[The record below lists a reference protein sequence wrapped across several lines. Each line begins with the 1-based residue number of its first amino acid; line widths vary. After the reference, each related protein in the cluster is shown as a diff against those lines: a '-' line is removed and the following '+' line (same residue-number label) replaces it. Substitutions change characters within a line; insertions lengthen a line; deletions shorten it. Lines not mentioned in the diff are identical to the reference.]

1 MTSVPMTFTFKR
13 RRKANLPAST
23 GSATPAGN
31 IPRASRLMALALHFE
46 SLRQR
51 GLVTDY
57 ADMARLGDVT
67 RARMT
72 QIMSLI
78 NLAPDIQEEVLY
90 LPRTRQGWDPITVK
104 KLIPIAQQMDW
115 RSQRRM
121 WDELK
126 NITFSKVSD

>member
-1 MTSVPMTFTFKR
+1 MTFTFNR
-13 RRKANLPAST
+13 RRNTKPPSQEAS
-23 GSATPAGN
+23 APPVGN

-46 SLRQR
+46 SLRRR

-78 NLAPDIQEEVLY
+78 NLAPDIQEEILY
-90 LPRTRQGWDPITVK
+90 LPRTQQGWDPITVK
-104 KLIPIAQQMDW
+104 KLIPIAQQIKW
-115 RSQRRM
+115 LTQRHM
-121 WDELK
+121 WEELK
-126 NITFSKVSD
+126 NNTFSKV

>member
-1 MTSVPMTFTFKR
+1 MTSVPITFQIKP
-13 RRKANLPAST
+13 RRKGKANRAQKVL
-23 GSATPAGN
+23 TPKGN

-46 SLRQR
+46 SLRLC

-90 LPRTRQGWDPITVK
+90 LPRTQQGWDLVTVK
-104 KLIPIAQQMDW
+104 KLIPIGQEVDW
-115 RSQRRM
+115 RNQRRM
-121 WDELK
+121 WSQLK
-126 NITFSKVSD
+126 NSVSMQECE

>member
-1 MTSVPMTFTFKR
+1 MTSVPITFQIKP
-13 RRKANLPAST
+13 RRKGKANRAQKVL
-23 GSATPAGN
+23 TPKGN

-46 SLRQR
+46 SLRLC

-78 NLAPDIQEEVLY
+78 NLAPDIQEE
-90 LPRTRQGWDPITVK
+90 DPDGQIDLLSWLASSLDGASSPWK
-104 KLIPIAQQMDW
+104 FLRPMLMS
-115 RSQRRM
+115 R
-121 WDELK
+121 
-126 NITFSKVSD
+126 